1 MPRRKSDIERKNKEA
16 ALAALYDEYYDRI
29 ARYVYVRLGDRGEAE
44 DIAGEVFLKALES
57 LDSYKE
63 QGFPMQAW
71 LFKIAHNLAVDH
83 LRKMSKRKTLPIDG
97 VIVKD
102 DMDPQ
107 AVAETHIELARV
119 NKAIEQ
125 LTLAQQ
131 QVIQLRFFGELSSEE
146 TAEVMNR
153 SGGAVRELQSAAI
166 KSLRKVL
173 DQETPSKEGE

>member
-1 MPRRKSDIERKNKEA
+1 
-16 ALAALYDEYYDRI
+16 
-29 ARYVYVRLGDRGEAE
+29 
-44 DIAGEVFLKALES
+44 
-57 LDSYKE
+57 
-63 QGFPMQAW
+63 
-71 LFKIAHNLAVDH
+71 
-83 LRKMSKRKTLPIDG
+83 
-97 VIVKD
+97 
-102 DMDPQ
+102 MDPQ

-131 QVIQLRFFGELSSEE
+131 QVIQLRFFGELSCEE